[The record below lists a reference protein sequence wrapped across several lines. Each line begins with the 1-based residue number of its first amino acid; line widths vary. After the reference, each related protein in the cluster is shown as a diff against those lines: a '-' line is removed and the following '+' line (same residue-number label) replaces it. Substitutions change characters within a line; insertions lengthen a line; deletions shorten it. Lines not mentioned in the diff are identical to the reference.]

1 MRVII
6 LALLASILGCSA
18 PSLLIKPVFEADR
31 FDESVV
37 RAGSSAKIVVI
48 PVDGLIANAR
58 SPGLLSAGE
67 NKLDVF
73 TQQLERA
80 AKDSAVKAVVL
91 RINSPGGTVT
101 GSDAMYEIARRFR
114 EESDKPVVASIQ
126 EVGASG
132 GYYVALAA
140 DEIVS
145 QPTSVVGSIGVIFNT
160 FEFSGAMAM
169 LGVRA
174 EAIKSGELKDM
185 ASPFHALSPRERE
198 VMQTLVNEYF
208 DRFRSLVA
216 SRRGLD
222 SERLA
227 AVTDGRVFSGQQGL
241 NAGLIDRLGT
251 LDDAI
256 DRAAERAGVKSP
268 RVVMYHRPYGPRGS
282 IYASADAVDADPRT
296 LRIELPGVS
305 NFMPSGFY
313 YLWRP

>member
-1 MRVII
+1 MV
-6 LALLASILGCSA
+6 LLVGCSA
-18 PSLLIKPVFEADR
+18 PSLLIKPVFDAER

-48 PVDGLIANAR
+48 SVDGLIANAR
-58 SPGLLSAGE
+58 APGLLSAGE

-132 GYYVALAA
+132 GYYVSLAA

-185 ASPFHALSPRERE
+185 ASPFHELSPRERE

-216 SRRGLD
+216 ARRGLD

-241 NAGLIDRLGT
+241 NVGLVDRLGT

-256 DRAAERAGVKSP
+256 DRAAELAGVKSP

-282 IYASADAVDADPRT
+282 IYASANAIDAEART

-305 NFMPSGFY
+305 DFMPSGFY